1 MTNGTGKS
9 IPSTPPRPGEG
20 RKILSW
26 AGSLHRWLM
35 QNRIIPGMGLYAR
48 RTASGTILSI
58 KPGLQ
63 GSGGGGCSNFS
74 ITTEA
79 ESTGGG
85 NFKIVCSVSA
95 GVFQGVPDGTYD
107 GIPTFDGSGKINAD
121 PAPTK
126 DLTENGTWYIHFKMT
141 FNGSEQLTA
150 VDIHFTDPGTALPTD
165 TAGTTH
171 YYLLGTVE
179 VSGDGTSSAAAVITQ
194 GTCENKTVKLCGGT
208 VATIGNG

>member
-1 MTNGTGKS
+1 MPSRAKLDKFKTKWEVGDP
-9 IPSTPPRPGEG
+9 IPV
-20 RKILSW
+20 SW
-26 AGSLHRWLM
+26 LEIVSRFVSNFQVSG
-35 QNRIIPGMGLYAR
+35 
-48 RTASGTILSI
+48 TASYGFNGHVPDLRVR
-58 KPGLQ
+58 G
-63 GSGGGGCSNFS
+63 GGGGGCSNFS